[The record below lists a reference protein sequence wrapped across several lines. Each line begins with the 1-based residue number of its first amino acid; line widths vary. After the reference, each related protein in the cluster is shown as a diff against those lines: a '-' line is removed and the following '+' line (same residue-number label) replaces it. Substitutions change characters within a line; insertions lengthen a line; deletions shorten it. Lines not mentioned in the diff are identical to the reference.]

1 MSATMSAATV
11 LKIMLFAESD
21 STSGV
26 NPPRRSVM
34 IDSFPQSVEK
44 TDQRR
49 KGSMGKSGSRR
60 WNISLESSFFR
71 THSAAKFLPI
81 A

>member
-26 NPPRRSVM
+26 
-34 IDSFPQSVEK
+34 
-44 TDQRR
+44 
-49 KGSMGKSGSRR
+49 
-60 WNISLESSFFR
+60 
-71 THSAAKFLPI
+71 
-81 A
+81 